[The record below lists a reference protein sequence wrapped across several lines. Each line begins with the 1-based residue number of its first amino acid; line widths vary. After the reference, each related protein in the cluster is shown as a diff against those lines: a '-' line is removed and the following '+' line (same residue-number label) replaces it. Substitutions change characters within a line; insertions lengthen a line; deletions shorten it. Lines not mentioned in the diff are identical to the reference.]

1 MIGFLFAAGILL
13 VLALG
18 LLLWPLLRNAE
29 PGEEKK
35 ASAVV
40 ALFRDQLRELE
51 AEHAAGTLG
60 DAQFQQSRIELERRL
75 LEEVGPD
82 AAAPAGPKRARGT
95 ALALG
100 VLVLAIPVVLYSRL
114 GTPDALAPGATMA
127 VAGAQNGGPGG
138 APNPSVTAAQIQ
150 KMIDKLQAS
159 LQKNPGDAAGW
170 AMLGRVYAYIGEQ
183 SNGGDAAKSFQNAVH
198 AYAKAVALTPKDPN
212 LLVDF
217 ADALAMTQ
225 GQDLD
230 GMPMKLISRALK
242 IDPRN
247 VKGLALAGTDAFG
260 HRRYADA
267 IVYWERAV
275 QAAPEDPQFAQN
287 LRSSIQEA
295 RNRAK
300 QAGQRLPADLAANA
314 ASGMS
319 AAAAA
324 AAGVQGKVEI
334 ASDLAAKAA
343 PDETV
348 FIYARAAFGP
358 RVPLAMLRRQVKDLP
373 MTFALNDAMA
383 MVPAFTMSKFS
394 PVVIEARVSRSG
406 DAMPA
411 SGDLEGSS
419 QPVAVGTKGLTI
431 TIDHVVP

>member
-35 ASAVV
+35 AGAVV
-40 ALFRDQLRELE
+40 ALFRDQLRELD
-51 AEHAAGTLG
+51 AEHAAGTLA
-60 DAQFQQSRIELERRL
+60 DAQFRQSRIELERRL
-75 LEEVGPD
+75 LEEVGSD
-82 AAAPAGPKRARGT
+82 AAARVRPKSARGT
-95 ALALG
+95 ALAVG
-100 VLVLAIPVVLYSRL
+100 VLVLAIPIALYSRL
-114 GTPDALAPGATMA
+114 GAPDALAPGAT
-127 VAGAQNGGPGG
+127 VASAAAQDGGPGG
-138 APNPSVTAAQIQ
+138 APSPSVTAARIQ

-183 SNGGDAAKSFQNAVH
+183 SNGADAAKNFQDAVH
-198 AYAKAVALTPKDPN
+198 AYTKAVALTPKDPN

-230 GMPMKLISRALK
+230 GLPMKLISRALK
-242 IDPRN
+242 IDPHN
-247 VKGLALAGTDAFG
+247 VKGLALAGTQAFG
-260 HRRYADA
+260 NRRYADA

-295 RNRAK
+295 RKRAK
-300 QAGQRLPADLAANA
+300 QAGQALPPDLAANA

-319 AAAAA
+319 AEAAA
-324 AAGVQGKVEI
+324 AAGVQGKVKI
-334 ASDLAAKAA
+334 ASDLTAKAS

-358 RVPLAMLRRQVKDLP
+358 RVPLAMLRKQVKDLP
-373 MTFALNDAMA
+373 MAFTLNDAMA

-394 PVVIEARVSRSG
+394 PVIIEARVSRNG

-419 QPVAVGTKGLTI
+419 QPVAVGTKGLTV
-431 TIDHVVP
+431 TIDRVVP

>member
-1 MIGFLFAAGILL
+1 MIGFLFAAGVLL

-29 PGEEKK
+29 PGEETK
-35 ASAVV
+35 AGAVV

-60 DAQFQQSRIELERRL
+60 DAQFQQSRTELERRL

-82 AAAPAGPKRARGT
+82 AAAPTGPRRARGT

-100 VLVLAIPVVLYSRL
+100 ALVLAIPIVLYSRL
-114 GTPDALAPGATMA
+114 GTPDALAPGATTA
-127 VAGAQNGGPGG
+127 AAAAQNGGAGG
-138 APNPSVTAAQIQ
+138 PQNPSVTAAQIQ

-183 SNGGDAAKSFQNAVH
+183 SNGADAAKNFQNAVH

-247 VKGLALAGTDAFG
+247 VKGLALAGTHAFG

-287 LRSSIQEA
+287 LRSSIDEA

-300 QAGQRLPADLAANA
+300 QAGQTLPADLAANA

-319 AAAAA
+319 AQAAAA
-324 AAGVQGKVEI
+324 TGVQGKVEI
-334 ASDLAAKAA
+334 ASGLAAKAS

-358 RVPLAMLRRQVKDLP
+358 RVPLAMLRKQVKDLP
-373 MTFALNDAMA
+373 MTFTLNDAMS

-431 TIDHVVP
+431 TIDRVVP